1 MELIIYKIAFMFFIF
16 DLSNLFLFYLS
27 LNFIIK
33 KICENPNLP
42 NKTIKSIL
50 KVVEKRYRTCFNIKK
65 VFTFISRIKNVF
77 CIITKIPH

>member
-33 KICENPNLP
+33 KNLRES
-42 NKTIKSIL
+42 KSP
-50 KVVEKRYRTCFNIKK
+50 K
-65 VFTFISRIKNVF
+65 
-77 CIITKIPH
+77 